1 MLVVVVMVVAVI
13 MVVIVSMIVSMIV
26 VMIVITGFTV
36 CMIVSTAWP
45 VHVAFGGIFLG
56 E

>member
-1 MLVVVVMVVAVI
+1 MLVVVVMVVAVV
-13 MVVIVSMIVSMIV
+13 MVVIV
-26 VMIVITGFTV
+26 VMIVIAGFTV

>member
-1 MLVVVVMVVAVI
+1 MLVVVVMVVAVV
-13 MVVIVSMIVSMIV
+13 MVVIV
-26 VMIVITGFTV
+26 VMIVITSFTV